1 MPVGV
6 VGAKERFPI
15 SVVEYLSEQILLAF
29 ALAGQLPNGVVDD
42 GDVGTIFVVGVDR
55 VASAMPEDLLDVD
68 ELPS

>member
-1 MPVGV
+1 M
-6 VGAKERFPI
+6 
-15 SVVEYLSEQILLAF
+15 LAF